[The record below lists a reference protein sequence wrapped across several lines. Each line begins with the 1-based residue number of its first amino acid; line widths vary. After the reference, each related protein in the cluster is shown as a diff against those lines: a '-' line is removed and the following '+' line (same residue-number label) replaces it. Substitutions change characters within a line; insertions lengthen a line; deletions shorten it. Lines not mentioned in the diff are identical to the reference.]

1 MRLLNSVSKVIA
13 EKYVGVPVHIRQ
25 VPSEFRRGCFY
36 LSRVTSSNS
45 LVNYG
50 VYKDSPTFQIIYFG
64 ELDEARQVDTEQ
76 LYTVEGELKA
86 LFLLRRAV
94 PVITGEGEQQRY
106 AKIENYTS
114 DVREDEGA
122 IYIKI
127 TLSFTEDNPNAP
139 SSTIGDI
146 AQDAEVII
154 EKRGD

>member
-45 LVNYG
+45 LVNFS
-50 VYKDSPTFQIIYFG
+50 VYKDSPMFQLIYFG
-64 ELDEARQVDTEQ
+64 KLDEARQVDTEQ

-94 PVITGEGEQQRY
+94 PVITGKGEKQRY

-114 DVREDEGA
+114 DLREDEGA
-122 IYIKI
+122 IYVKM
-127 TLSFTEDNPNAP
+127 TLSFTDVIPP
-139 SSTIGDI
+139 DSSQEQYEI
-146 AQDAEVII
+146 AEEAEVTI